1 MDVNENIEL
10 LISEVRKSN
19 ERKKTDSI
27 IIKIVGGML
36 TVVCVFFITFMVN
49 ISNKVTVLENMKAD
63 RVDLNEKL
71 SVTSYAILE
80 ENRAKSI
87 LNYVDDLNRD
97 VYVKDEE
104 LICARVRLDNRL
116 KDMIQV
122 VTTRSGK

>member
-1 MDVNENIEL
+1 MNENIEL